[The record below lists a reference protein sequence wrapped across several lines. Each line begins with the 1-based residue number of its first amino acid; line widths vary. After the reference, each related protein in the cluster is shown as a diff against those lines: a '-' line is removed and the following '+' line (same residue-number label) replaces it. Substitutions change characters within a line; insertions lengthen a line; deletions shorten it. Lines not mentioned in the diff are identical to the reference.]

1 MEIKVNS
8 SELAKRL
15 EQVTKVVANKNVMQ
29 ILSDVMIE
37 VRGGVMVV
45 TASDSEIWL
54 SIKCPLLDAAQDV
67 KFCVN
72 ARDFLELIKNISD
85 KGITMSLNEE
95 TCQLLCDY
103 GNGNFSMP
111 YDNAD
116 EFPMPNTDSENA
128 ASVIVDGKK
137 IMKAIELTSF
147 AVGNSVTRPIMNGVH
162 FDFSENG
169 MVTSATNTHKVVV
182 YKDKT
187 VEYNG
192 TGEFVLPKKPSSVL
206 SSILS
211 SIDGDVKISFGGSE
225 ISINN
230 TNFKLSA
237 RLLEGRFFNCMSLTN
252 AVKPINVTIEKGS
265 ILQALKRVMPATN
278 ELSNLVV
285 MFFEQGQVT
294 VTADNAVFGKSA
306 SETVTCDC
314 DSELKIGFKCSDLIE
329 LLKNIDDDNIVMEM
343 EDSMKG
349 AIIYASSTYTRDEYV
364 SLLSSSLTEQ
374 AANG

>member
-1 MEIKVNS
+1 MEVKVNS

-29 ILSDVMIE
+29 ILGDVMLE

-54 SIKCPLLDAAQDV
+54 SMKCPVLDGSKEM

-72 ARDFLELIKNISD
+72 AHDFLELIKNIND
-85 KGITMSLNEE
+85 KDITMSLDEE
-95 TCQLLCDY
+95 KCQLMCDY

-128 ASVIVDGKK
+128 ESVIVDGKK

-169 MVTSATNTHKVVV
+169 MVASATNTHKVVMYRDRNMECKGV
-182 YKDKT
+182 
-187 VEYNG
+187 
-192 TGEFVLPKKPSSVL
+192 GEFTLPKKPSSVL

-211 SIDGDVKISFGGSE
+211 SVDGDVKISFGGSA
-225 ISINN
+225 ISVNN

-237 RLLEGRFFNCMSLTN
+237 RLLEGRFFDCESLTRGIR
-252 AVKPINVTIEKGS
+252 PIVVNVEKS
-265 ILQALKRVMPATN
+265 SMLQALKRVTPMTSDV
-278 ELSNLVV
+278 SNLVV
-285 MFFEQGQVT
+285 LFFEQGKVT
-294 VTADNAVFGKSA
+294 ITADNSMFGKSA
-306 SETVTCDC
+306 SETVVCDC
-314 DSELKIGFKCSDLIE
+314 DSELRIGFKCSDLIE
-329 LLKNIDDDNIVMEM
+329 LFKNIEDDNIVMEM
-343 EDSMKG
+343 VNPMG
-349 AIIYASSTYTRDEYV
+349 GVVVYASSTYSRDEYV
-364 SLLSSSLTEQ
+364 SLLASSETAQ
-374 AANG
+374 NQ

>member
-1 MEIKVNS
+1 MEVKVNS

-29 ILSDVMIE
+29 ILGDVMLE
-37 VRGGVMVV
+37 VRNGVLVV
-45 TASDSEIWL
+45 TASDSEVWL
-54 SIKCPLLDAAQDV
+54 SMKCPLLEQSQET

-72 ARDFLELIKNISD
+72 AHDFLELIKNIND
-85 KGITMSLNEE
+85 KDVTMSLDEE
-95 TCQLLCDY
+95 ACQLMCDY

-111 YDNAD
+111 YESAD

-128 ASVIVDGKK
+128 AIVIVDGKK
-137 IMKAIELTSF
+137 IMKAVELTSF
-147 AVGNSVTRPIMNGVH
+147 AVGNSVTRPVMNGIH
-162 FDFSENG
+162 FSFSENG
-169 MVTSATNTHKVVV
+169 MVASATNTHKVAV
-182 YKDKT
+182 YNDKT
-187 VEYNG
+187 VECNG
-192 TGEFVLPKKPSSVL
+192 TGEFTLPKKPSSVL

-211 SIDGDVKISFGGSE
+211 SVDGDVKISFGGSD
-225 ISINN
+225 ISVNN

-237 RLLEGRFFNCMSLTN
+237 RLLEGRFFDCESLTS
-252 AVKPINVTIEKGS
+252 VIKPINVTIDKGS

-314 DSELKIGFKCSDLIE
+314 DSELRIGFKCSDLID

-349 AIIYASSTYTRDEYV
+349 AIIYASSTYTRNEYV
-364 SLLSSSLTEQ
+364 SLLSSSLIEQ